1 MNHIN
6 AHKVFSERIIREIQ
20 KYYSGGYLWIPKQD
34 YKERNKRICVLYE
47 RGESVRNIA
56 EKMNLTERR
65 IRQIIQERTHKPA
78 CACPHA
84 DREIKLETELV

>member
-34 YKERNKRICVLYE
+34 YKERNEKICVLHKQ
-47 RGESVRNIA
+47 GESVRDIA
-56 EKMNLTERR
+56 KKMNLTERR
-65 IRQIIQERTHKPA
+65 IRQIIHERTHK
-78 CACPHA
+78 
-84 DREIKLETELV
+84 EIKLETELV